1 MTLGKIQELLLNLHE
16 VIDEFNK
23 NCMPD
28 GFFICEEPNGTL
40 IITNEET
47 NTQTTVSEEM
57 MSKTKL
63 TKKEILAL
71 FERGSF

>member
-1 MTLGKIQELLLNLHE
+1 MTLGKIQELLFNLRE

-23 NCMPD
+23 NCMPE
-28 GFFICEEPNGTL
+28 GFFICEEPDGKL
-40 IITNEET
+40 IITDEET
-47 NTQTTVSEEM
+47 NAQTTVNEEM